1 MGFRGL
7 VLGEQK
13 IIHARMLPC
22 DWQANL
28 GKEARTPDTFLW
40 AERIFFFF
48 KFCVVRM
55 KPRAFAYDRQMLPEL
70 HMQQGELDQN
80 TEWKEYVI

>member
-1 MGFRGL
+1 
-7 VLGEQK
+7 
-13 IIHARMLPC
+13 
-22 DWQANL
+22 
-28 GKEARTPDTFLW
+28 
-40 AERIFFFF
+40 
-48 KFCVVRM
+48 M